1 MARSDNVAVTL
12 IKLLIKLYKP
22 IEIVLVFFCFFFS
35 FSFSEYEKRTQGFL
49 AELITRMVL
58 FLLLN

>member
-12 IKLLIKLYKP
+12 IKLLIKLYKL

-35 FSFSEYEKRTQGFL
+35 FSEMTASFRNNIFP
-49 AELITRMVL
+49 
-58 FLLLN
+58 